1 MFVMY
6 EKENMKV
13 PVRVWL
19 KERKDL
25 EGSCLEQAYHL
36 SQLPF
41 LHKWVSLM
49 PDTHAGKGMPIG
61 GVIAADGVVIPNAV
75 GVDIGCGMAYT
86 ETNIR
91 VADIREVITGNGSL
105 IQAIVGDSMRNVPVG
120 FAHHKTMMPSYTMDC
135 AFEEMDRYEEDAE
148 LLGQLEAGY
157 YQIGTLGGG
166 NHFIE
171 LQEDDDGYLAVMI
184 HSGSR
189 HFGKSV
195 CDYFQPVDTRE
206 GKQYLNWM
214 QLSMDFAKE
223 NREKMMLAVKAIMEK
238 RIGKYTELSLE
249 FSHDINC
256 HHNYA
261 SFENHYGKDVWVHRK
276 GAVSAQN
283 GELAVIPGA
292 MGFLQLCGHG
302 KRKSGELLLF
312 IPWSRPAVFEKRRHG
327 GIFL

>member
-105 IQAIVGDSMRNVPVG
+105 IQAIVGDIMRNVPVG

-135 AFEEMDRYEEDAE
+135 AFEEMDRYEAVSYTH
-148 LLGQLEAGY
+148 L
-157 YQIGTLGGG
+157 T
-166 NHFIE
+166 
-171 LQEDDDGYLAVMI
+171 LAVFPYGNMGCVI
-184 HSGSR
+184 EATGQQIKDALEMASKNCPEESG
-189 HFGKSV
+189 
-195 CDYFQPVDTRE
+195 
-206 GKQYLNWM
+206 
-214 QLSMDFAKE
+214 
-223 NREKMMLAVKAIMEK
+223 
-238 RIGKYTELSLE
+238 
-249 FSHDINC
+249 
-256 HHNYA
+256 
-261 SFENHYGKDVWVHRK
+261 
-276 GAVSAQN
+276 
-283 GELAVIPGA
+283 
-292 MGFLQLCGHG
+292 GFLQV
-302 KRKSGELLLF
+302 SGLTYTIDTSVRSGVQTDDKGNFTGVSGAYRVTDIKVAGEPIDLNRTYTVASHNYMLKQGGDGMTMFKGCNVIRDEVMVDVDILSSYIRRMGGF
-312 IPWSRPAVFEKRRHG
+312 VTSEYANPAGQGRITIR
-327 GIFL
+327 